1 MSNRFCAV
9 VVAIAICAAPQVQ
22 AQQSYEGPADFKA
35 ADLLPPA
42 LVKGPHFKVADPV
55 RTEGY
60 YHEFVVE
67 SDFGSIPAVGT
78 SMLYV
83 RLGEVRALAALQEVS
98 KSDVFISAAG
108 NSVLSAGKTVG
119 QAVTDPKATVAGLGA
134 GAKRYGENLGRKA
147 KKTTET
153 VTDAAKGAADSVAG
167 EDKPKTDTTGEKST
181 TDKAV
186 DAGTSA
192 AKSYFGVS
200 GSARRWAQKLGVDP
214 YTSNAVLRKSLE
226 EIGEIDAA
234 GGIAAKAVVPIPS
247 AVSKAADVSDLVWG
261 KDPEELA
268 KLNEQ
273 RLAELGVDKAIAA
286 KFLKSKSFSPSQ
298 QTRFVAALHAV
309 RVAGLADYVDAARE
323 ATGEVEAEFFTE
335 SAEMLAAFHAG
346 DPVKAVLTDSRAMVA
361 AAGGK
366 KAVVLLPLDSVRWTE
381 ASEKALTEIADRA
394 RKELSAG
401 SLRID
406 LTGRMSPRAL
416 KEAEAIGWS
425 VSQRVP
431 GPVAPPK

>member
-1 MSNRFCAV
+1 MNHRFLRAV
-9 VVAIAICAAPQVQ
+9 VVAIAIFSALQVQ
-22 AQQSYEGPADFKA
+22 AQQPYEGPADFKA

-42 LVKGPHFKVADPV
+42 LVKGAHFTVADQV

-108 NSVLSAGKTVG
+108 NSVLSVGKTVG

-147 KKTTET
+147 KKTAET
-153 VTDAAKGAADSVAG
+153 ATDAVAG
-167 EDKPKTDTTGEKST
+167 DDKPKTDTTGEKST

-186 DAGTSA
+186 DTGTA
-192 AKSYFGVS
+192 VAKSYFGVS

-226 EIGEIDAA
+226 EIGKIDAA
-234 GGIAAKAVVPIPS
+234 GEI
-247 AVSKAADVSDLVWG
+247 
-261 KDPEELA
+261 
-268 KLNEQ
+268 
-273 RLAELGVDKAIAA
+273 
-286 KFLKSKSFSPSQ
+286 
-298 QTRFVAALHAV
+298 
-309 RVAGLADYVDAARE
+309 
-323 ATGEVEAEFFTE
+323 EAEFFTE
-335 SAEMLAAFHAG
+335 SAEMLATLHAG

-361 AAGGK
+361 VAGGK
-366 KAVVLLPLDSVRWTE
+366 KAVALLPLDSVRWTE
-381 ASEKALTEIADRA
+381 ASKKALTDIADRA

-401 SLRID
+401 ILRID

-431 GPVAPPK
+431 GPVVP